1 MLHVSVCLLQKYVNC
16 QNLDIPCSGKVDAK
30 PSELLEMVRDHLPVV
45 KSAPPAPP
53 PPVAPM

>member
-16 QNLDIPCSGKVDAK
+16 NGDIACSGKVAAK
-30 PSELLEMVRDHLPVV
+30 SSELQKMVRDHLPVV